1 MDILSVDYIS
11 GGNVTLFEVRLSES
25 EVVVFS
31 NCLNYVL
38 KNCSDEQIEQSTECS
53 SKEELSLFLADILGL
68 IKSMEHKK
76 YIPERYK
83 NLG

>member
-31 NCLNYVL
+31 DCLNYVL
-38 KNCSDEQIEQSTECS
+38 KNCSDEQIE
-53 SKEELSLFLADILGL
+53 
-68 IKSMEHKK
+68 
-76 YIPERYK
+76 
-83 NLG
+83 

>member
-11 GGNVTLFEVRLSES
+11 RGNVTLFEVRLSES
-25 EVVVFS
+25 EVLVFS
-31 NCLNYVL
+31 DCLNYVL
-38 KNCSDEQIEQSTECS
+38 KNCSDEKIEQSTECS
-53 SKEELSLFLADILGL
+53 SKEELSFFLADILGL